1 MGQQESSII
10 EFVQFSAPPL
20 KVAIIFKASLQE
32 WCVGAYFP
40 TWFFSLRPVDQN
52 LVTLDLYLEILYSQE
67 VEFQYFNRYMLDSI
81 LDKDSL
87 WPEKAKPK
95 IMTSVVLSGQ
105 NNNKWKKIEPY
116 YAKYHYETQFYVTG
130 QFPHISSGNH
140 TYTALLS
147 WIEQVLLSKD
157 GFHKLGLCSICQL
170 DLYLIN
176 KLL

>member
-87 WPEKAKPK
+87 
-95 IMTSVVLSGQ
+95 
-105 NNNKWKKIEPY
+105 
-116 YAKYHYETQFYVTG
+116 
-130 QFPHISSGNH
+130 
-140 TYTALLS
+140 
-147 WIEQVLLSKD
+147 
-157 GFHKLGLCSICQL
+157 
-170 DLYLIN
+170 
-176 KLL
+176 